1 MPSSLPDSPSPTRG
15 PALIAFLRGIEL
27 RGWVF
32 ALRQC
37 GQETRAEH
45 GLAAAL
51 RDFLHEA
58 PALPLSAWPIRF
70 WGCLLRQPQLMTPA
84 VPGAPGLGGLAPG
97 ARAALL
103 LRLVAGLDLTRAAE
117 ALGVPQASYERAL
130 QRALSAPGLD
140 REGVEALRESLQV
153 QIHDAPAAQKQ
164 LLAAWRDEAVLASEE
179 RPVPATVIAGRAW
192 PRSARLV
199 AILAAVLLVLLLA
212 LWFLPTPFGPAH
224 APLQVI
230 DKVAPPP
237 AMSDAVVV
245 THPDYLQLATANEEP
260 VYRELAYYSWM
271 AAGAAAA
278 PAPAP
283 NASVGLAASASVA
296 WSLAENPA
304 DEDVAV
310 PATRF
315 DALPKDSQVLLS
327 SARGA
332 WTELDAPTRRALVR
346 QARDWIGRDA
356 AHRDS
361 LRAALIEWDHQSA
374 PERARRRTPFLAWQR
389 LSAIDQAETAAAE
402 ARYAALAA
410 SAQQDLRVQFA
421 ALPQDNQT
429 LWWLGPKLGRE
440 LAPFAPLFAYL
451 PESER
456 PSLLLVLRELEP
468 GARSDLALLAPRLP
482 EARRQGLRRE
492 LIAAPAVQRSAI
504 IAQRLAETSAVQ

>member
-1 MPSSLPDSPSPTRG
+1 MPSSLPDSPGPTRG

-84 VPGAPGLGGLAPG
+84 VPGAPGLVGLAPG

-103 LRLVAGLDLTRAAE
+103 LRLVAGLDLARAAE

-130 QRALSAPGLD
+130 QRALSVPGLD

-164 LLAAWRDEAVLASEE
+164 LLAAWRDEAVLASEDL
-179 RPVPATVIAGRAW
+179 PLPATATARRAW

-199 AILAAVLLVLLLA
+199 ALAAAALLALLLA
-212 LWFLPTPFGPAH
+212 LWFLPNPFGPAL
-224 APLQVI
+224 APVQVI

-245 THPDYLQLATANEEP
+245 THPDYLQLAAANENP
-260 VYRELAYYSWM
+260 VHRDLAFYSWM
-271 AAGAAAA
+271 AAEAATQPGAD
-278 PAPAP
+278 
-283 NASVGLAASASVA
+283 ASVGLAASASVDLP
-296 WSLAENPA
+296 LAINAA
-304 DEDVAV
+304 DEDSDA
-310 PATRF
+310 PATSF
-315 DALPKDSQVLLS
+315 DALPKDSQVLLA
-327 SARGA
+327 SARSA
-332 WTELDAPTRRALVR
+332 WADLDAPTQRALAR

-356 AHRDS
+356 QHRES
-361 LRAALIEWDHQSA
+361 LRTALIDWDRQSA

-389 LSAIDQAETAAAE
+389 LSAIDQAEAAAAE
-402 ARYAALAA
+402 ARFAVLEA
-410 SAQQDLRVQFA
+410 SAQQDLRGRFA
-421 ALPQDNQT
+421 ALPQDNQA
-429 LWWLGPKLGRE
+429 LWWLGPRLGRE
-440 LAPFAPLFAYL
+440 LAPFASLFAYL

-482 EARRQGLRRE
+482 EARRQSLRRE
-492 LIAAPAVQRSAI
+492 LIAAPAAQRSAI
-504 IAQRLAETSAVQ
+504 IAQRLAESSAVQ